1 MASAATLRRQNDIE
15 LVNRL
20 VERSGGLLQLRQAFG
35 ASSGQLKLRSNLPT
49 SADETFPMTRPAS
62 TDFTITLPARYPFV
76 APVVHIETAIFHANV
91 FTNGTV
97 CLGTQWQA
105 SEGLDLF
112 ISRVARLLTYD
123 PLLLNLQS
131 PANGA
136 AARWYLR
143 ASTQNPA
150 LFPTVQRAQHQWLF
164 DPRAEKTIIHCP
176 ACGQSIRLPSGKS
189 GTIACPKCKHEFEAR
204 T

>member
-1 MASAATLRRQNDIE
+1 MASAATLRRQSDIE
-15 LVNRL
+15 LVSRL
-20 VERSGGLLQLRQAFG
+20 IDRSGGLLQLRQAFNL
-35 ASSGQLKLRSNLPT
+35 SSGQVKLRMHVTT
-49 SADETFPMTRPAS
+49 SGDETFPMTRPAH
-62 TDFTITLPARYPFV
+62 TDFTITLPARYPF
-76 APVVHIETAIFHANV
+76 ASPVVNIDTAIYHANV

-112 ISRVARLLTYD
+112 ISRVVRLLTYD

-136 AARWYLR
+136 AARWYMR
-143 ASTQNPA
+143 ASTQSPA
-150 LFPTVQRAQHQWLF
+150 LFPTIVRSDHAWLF
-164 DPRAEKTIIHCP
+164 DPRAEKIIVRCP
-176 ACGQSIRLPSGKS
+176 ACKQAIRLPSGKQ
-189 GTIACPKCKHEFEAR
+189 GRIDCPQCKTEFEAK

>member
-20 VERSGGLLQLRQAFG
+20 VERSGGLLQLRQVFG
-35 ASSGQLKLRSNLPT
+35 PSNGQLKLRTSLST
-49 SADETFPMTRPAS
+49 SADESYPMTRPAL
-62 TDFTITLPARYPFV
+62 TDFTITLPARYPFA
-76 APVVHIETAIFHANV
+76 APVVNIETAIFHANV

-97 CLGTQWQA
+97 CLGAQWQA

-112 ISRVARLLTYD
+112 ISRVVRLLTYD
-123 PLLLNLQS
+123 PLLLNLES

-136 AARWYLR
+136 AARWYMR
-143 ASTQNPA
+143 ASTQHPA
-150 LFPTVQRAQHQWLF
+150 LFPTIVRARHQWLF
-164 DPRAEKTIIHCP
+164 DPRAEKTVLRCP
-176 ACGQSIRLPSGKS
+176 ACDQSMRLPTGRQ
-189 GTIACPKCKHEFEAR
+189 GTIACPKCKHEFEAK